1 MILKELKNAGLLN
14 LNDNDFIV
22 DNCIM
27 VALTG
32 SIAYGA
38 STDNSDI
45 DIFGITIPSEKFVR
59 PSKFGE
65 LEGFSV
71 GRIQRWDEYQQHH
84 IAYGESQY
92 DLKIY
97 SIVKFF
103 QLAMNGNPNVIDML
117 FCPANCVLHIDTL
130 MQRILMQKE
139 IFLSKQCYDRFRGFA
154 YNHLKSM
161 SHIKEG
167 REYCQKYG
175 FDTKDFSHVVRQ
187 LLGIIEILET
197 GNYTLNKHAE
207 EIIAIRNGKY
217 SYAEAVEYGN
227 HLLNLAEI
235 AEEKSLLREK
245 PDYDAIK
252 KLLVNTV
259 DKFYHTGDFE

>member
-1 MILKELKNAGLLN
+1 MILKELKNAGLLDCPEFVTKN
-14 LNDNDFIV
+14 SIL
-22 DNCIM
+22 

-38 STDNSDI
+38 STDNSDV
-45 DIFGITIPSEKFVR
+45 DIFGVTIPPESFLR
-59 PSKFGE
+59 PSKYGE
-65 LEGFSV
+65 IENFSV
-71 GRIQRWDEYQQHH
+71 GRLPRFDEYQKHH
-84 IAYGESQY
+84 IPYNNSEY

-117 FCPANCVLHIDTL
+117 FCPANCILHVDVL

-161 SHIKEG
+161 QHVKSG
-167 REYCQKYG
+167 RSDKYG
-175 FDTKDFSHVVRQ
+175 FCVKDFSHVVRQ
-187 LLGIIEILET
+187 LKGIIEILET
-197 GNYTLNKHAE
+197 GNYTLNKYAE

-217 SYAEAVEYGN
+217 NYAKAVEYGN
-227 HLLNLAEI
+227 DLLNQAEI
-235 AEEKSLLREK
+235 AKNKSDLREL
-245 PDYDAIK
+245 PDGLAIK
-252 KLLVNTV
+252 KLLEQTLR
-259 DKFYHTGDFE
+259 DFYSEEIS

>member
-1 MILKELKNAGLLN
+1 MILKELKNAGLLH
-14 LNDNDFIV
+14 LNGYDFIV

-38 STDNSDI
+38 STDNSDV
-45 DIFGITIPSEKFVR
+45 DIFGVTVPSEKFLR
-59 PSKFGE
+59 PSKYNE
-65 LEGFSV
+65 IEGFSV
-71 GRIQRWDEYQQHH
+71 GRISRWDEYQQHH
-84 IAYGESQY
+84 IAYGEAKY
-92 DLKIY
+92 DIKIY

-130 MQRILMQKE
+130 MQRILMQKH

-161 SHIKEG
+161 QHVKSG
-167 REYCQKYG
+167 RSDKYG
-175 FDTKDFSHVVRQ
+175 YCVKDFSHVVRQ
-187 LLGIIEILET
+187 LKGIIEILET
-197 GNYTLNKHAE
+197 GYYILNKNAQ
-207 EIIAIRNGKY
+207 EIIDIRNGKY
-217 SYAEAVEYGN
+217 NFFEAGIYGMELFKRAERAK
-227 HLLNLAEI
+227 
-235 AEEKSLLREK
+235 EKSLLREK

-252 KLLVNTV
+252 KLLVDTV
-259 DKFYHTGDFE
+259 DEFYMRKSPD